1 MHRLTAAIAG
11 ALSLALAVPSSAQA
25 VRTKPAPVRPPA
37 VIRPHTILFIGNSFT
52 QGALS
57 AVRRYRTTIVTDLNG
72 DGNGGVPALFKTF
85 TEQARLNYAVALET
99 QGGRNLAFHWNERR
113 QRVNR
118 AWDVVILQDYSTLD
132 RETPGEAAGLRK
144 FAPLFA
150 AMFRRANP
158 RVDVQLMATWSRA
171 DLTYKPG
178 SPWSGRPIYT
188 MATDLRA
195 AADLVK
201 RETPAITGVLPVGEA
216 WNRAISAGIADP
228 NPYDGIGFGQVNLW
242 TYDQYHGSIYGYYL
256 EALVVFGRVT
266 GVDPRTLGARERAA
280 EDLGISPWM
289 ATALQTVAHDQL
301 VAGR

>member
-11 ALSLALAVPSSAQA
+11 ALSLAIATPATAQA
-25 VRTKPAPVRPPA
+25 TRARAVSIRPPLVVRP
-37 VIRPHTILFIGNSFT
+37 RTILFIGNSFT

-57 AVRRYRTTIVTDLNG
+57 AVRRYRTNVVSDLNG

-118 AWDVVILQDYSTLD
+118 AWDVVVLQDYSTLD

-144 FAPLFA
+144 FAPQFA

-171 DLTYKPG
+171 DLTYRPG
-178 SPWSGRPIYT
+178 SPWSGRPIT
-188 MATDLRA
+188 AM
-195 AADLVK
+195 AADLRNAADQVK
-201 RETPAITGVLPVGEA
+201 RETPGITGVLPVGEA
-216 WNRAISAGIADP
+216 WSRAIEKGIADP
-228 NPYDGIGFGQVNLW
+228 NPYDGITFGQINLW

-266 GVDPRTLGARERAA
+266 GLDPRTLGARERAA

>member
-11 ALSLALAVPSSAQA
+11 ALSLALAMPASAQA
-25 VRTKPAPVRPPA
+25 VRARPVPVRPPA

-57 AVRRYRTTIVTDLNG
+57 AVRRYRTNMVTDLNG

-85 TEQARLNYAVALET
+85 TEQARLNYSVALET
-99 QGGRNLAFHWNERR
+99 QGGRDLAFHWNERR

-132 RETPGEAAGLRK
+132 REAPGEAVGLRK

-150 AMFRRANP
+150 TMFRRANP
-158 RVDVQLMATWSRA
+158 RADIQLMATWSRA

-216 WNRAISAGIADP
+216 WNRAISTGIADP
-228 NPYDGIGFGQVNLW
+228 NPYDGVGFGQVNLW